1 MNAFFRGCWAGF
13 STVLSTAWR
22 QSATVAVAAALLW
35 TAVVAAGTAD
45 LVRTN
50 ATDFA
55 PPPVD
60 DAFTNGLA
68 AVKTASGFREL
79 QANAI
84 FPDWRTN
91 LCLLLGFRVDSGA
104 ERFVRL
110 VELTT
115 LPPPPVNAPGKPIRP
130 ADAKFECTV
139 DASSSCPTSRVYRFS
154 SPRYPVRVRVF
165 SGEGR
170 LLAES
175 QATLA
180 WKFLTNGLVDACRL
194 SKPTRGLS
202 GAAPDSTAAD
212 SAVGTLDGAAAN
224 AADPTP
230 QLADEASVMR
240 GLAALVALFGD
251 ALGCDALKELRDHA
265 VVVVRPPNLLKIVF
279 SLGVNL
285 NLAPHFDRA
294 SLLPA
299 RAEAPDQRRVWF
311 PADLS
316 QGKRLLATVELVAGS
331 TQGSYFLT
339 AGVRAIRAVH
349 PLKPERRLLAQVL
362 AVGVI
367 GAKPDPAEQT
377 DRR

>member
-1 MNAFFRGCWAGF
+1 MI
-13 STVLSTAWR
+13 
-22 QSATVAVAAALLW
+22 VAVAAAVLW
-35 TAVVAAGTAD
+35 TGAVAASTTDG
-45 LVRTN
+45 VRTN

-68 AVKTASGFREL
+68 VVKTASGFRAL
-79 QANAI
+79 QANAA
-84 FPDWRTN
+84 FPEWRTN
-91 LCLLLGFRVDSGA
+91 LCLLLGFRVDKGT

-115 LPPPPVNAPGKPIRP
+115 LPPPPANASGNASRP

-139 DASSSCPTSRVYRFS
+139 DASSFCPTSRVYRFV

-180 WKFLTNGLVDACRL
+180 WKFLTNGLVDSCVS
-194 SKPTRGLS
+194 SKATRSLP
-202 GAAPDSTAAD
+202 GAAPDS
-212 SAVGTLDGAAAN
+212 AAAN
-224 AADPTP
+224 PAGGTPDASSPNADSPAAR
-230 QLADEASVMR
+230 LAGEASVMR
-240 GLAALVALFGD
+240 GLASLVALFGD
-251 ALGCDALKELRDHA
+251 ALGCDALSELRDHA
-265 VVVVRPPNLLKIVF
+265 VLVVRPPNLLKIVF
-279 SLGVNL
+279 SLGLNL
-285 NLAPHFDRA
+285 NLEPHFDRA
-294 SLLPA
+294 TLLPA
-299 RAEAPDQRRVWF
+299 RAGAPDQLRVRF

-331 TQGSYFLT
+331 TEGSYFLT

-349 PLKPERRLLAQVL
+349 PTKPERRLLAQVL

-367 GAKPDPAEQT
+367 DAKPDPAAQPGW
-377 DRR
+377 R